1 MKNLYYR
8 PTPKFNSYNRNS
20 KPAPKKKFNSYL
32 IFALAF
38 LLLFSFFSG
47 SDDSNPAIVSNSK
60 LVLSKIDGNIR
71 VLDSNSKA
79 IEKVE
84 VPFEMQDGFSV
95 LTSSDSSAVISL
107 KSDLTFR
114 LAPSSKFV
122 LNDSDDI
129 LDFNLD
135 SGQVWVSNKYSPL
148 DSPSISINTNYLTVD
163 SNLASFNLKS
173 SLPESVSVLSG
184 NLLVSINDDSNG
196 SVLDQIKL
204 DLGKQ
209 LTMDNDSYQLFK
221 NRQVASVISTLQS
234 ELIRSS
240 WYKWNVS
247 QDSQNIY
254 QPFSQ
259 FDLDYIASLQ
269 PELDTIDLI
278 DATEDE
284 LEEEVIEVDP
294 NLQPLVTSPDKS
306 EIQTGDRVI
315 IEGTVPPNTS
325 QVMVVS
331 YDEEEPVP
339 YILKEFK
346 PESGK
351 FKYYASYDP
360 IRGNLLLGNNKFE
373 VIAIFADGSES
384 PKTTI
389 EFEYQDEKTTAQQ
402 QSAISDDISIQETKP
417 DVSVSPVSPTSSE
430 VIQDSA
436 ISIKTIN
443 GLSFDNNFVLNSNR
457 GFLQGVV
464 DADVVSVYVNGF
476 KLTRFTP
483 KSGSFHYI
491 MSPSFNTLKVGDN
504 IVKVYGKYA
513 DGTKTT
519 ELNFN
524 IIYKP

>member
-8 PTPKFNSYNRNS
+8 PTPKFNSYNRNN
-20 KPAPKKKFNSYL
+20 KPAPKKNFNSYL
-32 IFALAF
+32 VFGLAF

-47 SDDSNPAIVSNSK
+47 GDDSSNEVVSTSN

-71 VLDSNSKA
+71 VIDSKSNP
-79 IEKVE
+79 IENVQ
-84 VPFEMQDGFSV
+84 VPFELKDGFSV
-95 LTSSDSSAVISL
+95 LTSSDSSAVVSL
-107 KSDLTFR
+107 NSELTFR
-114 LAPSSKFV
+114 VAPSSKFV
-122 LNDSDDI
+122 LNDSSDV
-129 LDFNLD
+129 LDFSLD
-135 SGQVWVSNKYSPL
+135 SGQVWVSNKFSPL
-148 DSPSISINTNYLTVD
+148 DSPSISISTNYLTVD

-184 NLLVSINDDSNG
+184 NLLVSINDDTNG

-234 ELIRSS
+234 SLIRSS

-254 QPFSQ
+254 QPFSK
-259 FDLDYIASLQ
+259 FDLDYIASLE
-269 PELDTIDLI
+269 PEPIVDEESLDIETLEDVVIELDPAVQPVVTTPDV
-278 DATEDE
+278 
-284 LEEEVIEVDP
+284 EE
-294 NLQPLVTSPDKS
+294 T
-306 EIQTGDRVI
+306 QTGDRVI

-331 YDEEEPVP
+331 YDESEPVP

-360 IRGNLLLGNNKFE
+360 GRGNLLVGLNKFDI
-373 VIAIFADGSES
+373 VAIFADGSES

-389 EFEYQDEKTTAQQ
+389 EFDYKDKLV
-402 QSAISDDISIQETKP
+402 SETNSTV
-417 DVSVSPVSPTSSE
+417 VSVPVEETVDPVTSPASPSSNE
-430 VIQDSA
+430 VLVRDD

-443 GLSFDNNFVLNSNR
+443 GLTFNNNFVLSSNR

-464 DADVVSVYVNGF
+464 DSDVVSVYVNDF

-483 KSGSFHYI
+483 NSGSFHYI
-491 MSPSFNTLKVGDN
+491 MSPSFNTLKPGDN
-504 IVKVYGKYA
+504 KVKIYGKYQ
-513 DGTKTT
+513 DGSKTT
-519 ELNFN
+519 VLNLN
-524 IIYKP
+524 IVYQP

>member
-8 PTPKFNSYNRNS
+8 PTPKFNSYSRNS
-20 KPAPKKKFNSYL
+20 KPGPKKKFNSYL
-32 IFALAF
+32 VFALTF
-38 LLLFSFFSG
+38 FLLFSFFSG
-47 SDDSNPAIVSNSK
+47 SDDKDPTIVSNSN

-71 VLDSNSKA
+71 VLDSNSKPV
-79 IEKVE
+79 EKVE
-84 VPFEMQDGFSV
+84 VPFEIQDGFSV

-107 KSDLTFR
+107 QSDLTFR

-122 LNDSDDI
+122 LNDSKDV

-135 SGQVWVSNKYSPL
+135 SGQVWVSNKFSPL

-184 NLLVSINDDSNG
+184 NLLVSINDDANG

-234 ELIRSS
+234 ELIKSS

-269 PELDTIDLI
+269 PALDIVDTIDSN
-278 DATEDE
+278 EDE
-284 LEEEVIEVDP
+284 SVEEVIELDP
-294 NLQPLVTSPDKS
+294 NIQPIVTTPNAS
-306 EIQTGDRVI
+306 ETQTGDRVI

-384 PKTTI
+384 RKTTI
-389 EFEYQDEKTTAQQ
+389 EFDYQDEKTIAQE
-402 QSAISDDISIQETKP
+402 QSVVSQDVPTNETES
-417 DVSVSPVSPTSSE
+417 DVSISLVSPTSSE
-430 VIQDSA
+430 VVEDSS

-457 GFLQGVV
+457 GFLQGAV
-464 DADVVSVYVNGF
+464 DSNVVSVYVNGF

-504 IVKVYGKYA
+504 VVTVYGKYA
-513 DGTKTT
+513 DGSRTS
-519 ELNFN
+519 ELKLN